1 MLDVFFLIDRVN
13 LPRRTR
19 LLATTTATITAGA
32 TATAITAESASTT
45 RATIA
50 STIPATITIG
60 QITTR
65 HIDECS
71 IEKCAYAGVVKIESS
86 ALLAFG
92 KDGAGK
98 LQMDPEVCSFES
110 PTKEHRE

>member
-19 LLATTTATITAGA
+19 LLATTTAT
-32 TATAITAESASTT
+32 ITAESASTT